1 VGNPV
6 CRGAGDGRRWRGGP
20 TLAARL
26 ILLLAIQAAPAQID
40 VHQVGRVSLV
50 VEPKNTGIGMA
61 LAEAADRP
69 ATWPGLGN
77 RDPEPLRL
85 FVVDGAEAFQATA
98 DGRVP
103 AWGAGLALPGARTLV
118 VRVDAV
124 GDPFQTLRHEL
135 AHLAVRDAIRVRL
148 PLWFDE
154 GYAVVAA
161 SELGRMQSLE
171 LNLALAGGRV
181 PSLRALD
188 RELRGGPVSASQ
200 AYALAGTAVQHLARR
215 HPDGTLDALMQ
226 RLEGGMSFEDAVLE
240 STGLTLGQF
249 ELAWQRDTK
258 RRYGL
263 LVWLVAGG
271 GWLVAGALL
280 ALGVALRRRRDRPR
294 RLALDVGWE
303 LPAPEPGGD
312 AENLDQTTE
321 SR

>member
-1 VGNPV
+1 M
-6 CRGAGDGRRWRGGP
+6 
-20 TLAARL
+20 
-26 ILLLAIQAAPAQID
+26 
-40 VHQVGRVSLV
+40 SLV
-50 VEPKNTGIGMA
+50 VEPARVGIGLA

-69 ATWPGLGN
+69 TTWPGLGN
-77 RDPEPLRL
+77 RDPDALRL
-85 FVVDGAEAFQATA
+85 FVVDGSDAFQASA
-98 DGRVP
+98 PGQVP
-103 AWGAGLALPGARTLV
+103 AWGAGLALPGIRTLV

-135 AHLAVRDAIRVRL
+135 AHLAVRDAIKVRL

-161 SELGRMQSLE
+161 SELGRMRALE

-181 PSLRALD
+181 PTLRELD
-188 RELRGGPVSASQ
+188 RELRAGPVSASQ

-215 HPDGTLDALMQ
+215 HPEGTLDALMS
-226 RLEGGMSFEDAVLE
+226 RLESGTSFADAVLA

-271 GWLVAGALL
+271 GWLVAGLLL
-280 ALGVALRRRRDRPR
+280 ALGVMLRRRRDRPR

-303 LPAPEPGGD
+303 LPPPDEGT
-312 AENLDQTTE
+312 ELDQRGE

>member
-1 VGNPV
+1 MEP
-6 CRGAGDGRRWRGGP
+6 
-20 TLAARL
+20 AR
-26 ILLLAIQAAPAQID
+26 
-40 VHQVGRVSLV
+40 
-50 VEPKNTGIGMA
+50 TGIGLA

-69 ATWPGLGN
+69 TTWPGLGS
-77 RDPEPLRL
+77 RDPSALRL
-85 FVVDGAEAFQATA
+85 FVVDGAEAFQASA
-98 DGRVP
+98 PGQVP
-103 AWGAGLALPGARTLV
+103 PWGAGLALPGIRTLV

-124 GDPFQTLRHEL
+124 GNPFQTLRHEL
-135 AHLAVRDAIRVRL
+135 AHLAVREAIRVRL

-161 SELGRMQSLE
+161 SELGRIRALE

-181 PSLRALD
+181 PTLRELD
-188 RELRGGPVSASQ
+188 RELRAGPVSASQ

-215 HPDGTLDALMQ
+215 HPDGTLDALMS
-226 RLEGGMSFEDAVLE
+226 RLESGAAFSDAVLA

-271 GWLVAGALL
+271 GWLIAGMLL
-280 ALGVALRRRRDRPR
+280 ALGVMLRRRRDRPR

-303 LPAPEPGGD
+303 LPAPELEEED
-312 AENLDQTTE
+312 AALDQRGE